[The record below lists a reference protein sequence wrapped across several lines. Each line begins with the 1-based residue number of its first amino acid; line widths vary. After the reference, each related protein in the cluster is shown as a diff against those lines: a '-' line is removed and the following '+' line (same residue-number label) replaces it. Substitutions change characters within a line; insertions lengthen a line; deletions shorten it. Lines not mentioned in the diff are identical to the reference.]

1 MTQRISFF
9 TYSEWDSDRACMAFI
24 ALVDGRRARC
34 LIRSEALVELA
45 QQDAGSPILSFAQSR
60 EAVEEL
66 AKTLIRQGRLDGD
79 ELIIRLSDVLE
90 YRSLSS
96 TAPTPPDS
104 VAAPAAPVNGRL
116 ITMPD
121 ADREEV
127 WRSLCDRQ
135 RLVYRSVSS
144 APIAGRARNELQ
156 AFESNAVPTTAHELN
171 LRRVEA
177 NRMSASWRADAS
189 RVETVASSI

>member
-45 QQDAGSPILSFAQSR
+45 QLDAGSPILSFAQSR
-60 EAVEEL
+60 EAVEQL
-66 AKTLIRQGRLDGD
+66 AKTLIQQGRLDGD
-79 ELIIRLSDVLE
+79 ELIIRLSDVFE
-90 YRSLSS
+90 SRVSS
-96 TAPTPPDS
+96 
-104 VAAPAAPVNGRL
+104 PAAPSPPDPQPIQLKPLDGRQMS
-116 ITMPD
+116 MPD
-121 ADREEV
+121 SDREEA

-144 APIAGRARNELQ
+144 AANAGRARNELQ
-156 AFESNAVPTTAHELN
+156 DFESNAVPTTAHELN

-177 NRMSASWRADAS
+177 NRMSASWRADAG